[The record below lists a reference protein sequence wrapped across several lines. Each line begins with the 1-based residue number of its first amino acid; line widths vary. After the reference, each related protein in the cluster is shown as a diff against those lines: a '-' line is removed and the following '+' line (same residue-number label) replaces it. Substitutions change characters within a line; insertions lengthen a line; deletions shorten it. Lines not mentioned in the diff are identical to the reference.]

1 MGQEMDRPLGLLLP
15 APQLSAEAEQE
26 LTELVEQRMLAPA
39 RKAGYELRLVGATV
53 LPQQQT
59 ITRTQHGTWAF
70 VDHLEDPTAAEY
82 NGEIPVPED
91 QIPWLIELGRRG
103 VKPQFIWIGH
113 QLPDSYRDGE
123 PLPQLVP
130 DPRPLRE
137 LDERLT
143 LQLAKALRVYL
154 KGVLI
159 LLGMAASAPL
169 VVVGGAA
176 TAVGVGLDP
185 IIFGGVK
192 HPQLPV
198 VMWCALAQWDWE

>member
-1 MGQEMDRPLGLLLP
+1 
-15 APQLSAEAEQE
+15 
-26 LTELVEQRMLAPA
+26 
-39 RKAGYELRLVGATV
+39 
-53 LPQQQT
+53 
-59 ITRTQHGTWAF
+59 
-70 VDHLEDPTAAEY
+70 
-82 NGEIPVPED
+82 
-91 QIPWLIELGRRG
+91 
-103 VKPQFIWIGH
+103 
-113 QLPDSYRDGE
+113 
-123 PLPQLVP
+123 
-130 DPRPLRE
+130 LRE

>member
-1 MGQEMDRPLGLLLP
+1 MGQEMHRVAVLLLP
-15 APQLSAEAEQE
+15 APQLSAEAEHE
-26 LTELVEQRMLAPA
+26 LTELAEQRMLAPA
-39 RKAGYELRLVGATV
+39 RRAGYELRLVGATV
-53 LPQQQT
+53 LPQRQT
-59 ITRTQHGTWAF
+59 ITRTQHGTWLF
-70 VDHLEDPTAAEY
+70 VDHLDDPTAAKY
-82 NGEIPVPED
+82 DGEIPVPRD
-91 QIPWLIELGRRG
+91 QIPLLIELHRQG
-103 VKPQFIWIGH
+103 VQPDLLWLAH
-113 QLPDSYRDGE
+113 QLPDDYDEGE
-123 PLPQLVP
+123 PFPQLVP
-130 DPRPLRE
+130 EPRPLRE